1 MASERSHRRPVSDP
15 FPAGLVANLL
25 AYGGR
30 PARPQSRTIIHTA
43 ALVVFAPSCYCLHYL
58 MEPPP
63 PAESERTPGQAWSDD
78 FWRSADP
85 LVLSAGYHR
94 AEPDWVSPPRH
105 TVFAD
110 FDIWYVGAGA
120 GAVRLDGQWERFS
133 PGDLLALKPG
143 MLYQGES
150 AKPADPFQVYY
161 VHLLPFGQGRPR
173 LDAALAAAWPL
184 RQSLLHR
191 PEARGLFQGLFEAH
205 TIRSG
210 TPSLAVKGLA
220 LQILQVV
227 FEELQQTPPVE
238 PGAPPPGVLQARL
251 LIERDFAQCL
261 SLAGL
266 SAACAMS
273 AGHLC
278 ARFRDFYG
286 VPPIEYLLRVR
297 IREAK
302 LLLASGYRVKEVA
315 RQVGF
320 SSQHYFCRV
329 FKTRTGLTPTEF
341 RHRHLRAWDV
351 PPQAP
356 AP

>member
-1 MASERSHRRPVSDP
+1 MPSGKCEQ
-15 FPAGLVANLL
+15 L
-25 AYGGR
+25 
-30 PARPQSRTIIHTA
+30 PQ
-43 ALVVFAPSCYCLHYL
+43 
-58 MEPPP
+58 
-63 PAESERTPGQAWSDD
+63 QAWSDD
-78 FWRSADP
+78 FWHRADP
-85 LVLSAGYHR
+85 VVLSAGYHR
-94 AEPDWVSPPRH
+94 AEPDWTSPPRH
-105 TVFAD
+105 TVFED

-120 GAVRLDGQWERFS
+120 GAVLLDGHWERFS
-133 PGDLLALKPG
+133 SGDLLALRPG

-150 AKPADPFQVYY
+150 AEAVDPFEVYY
-161 VHLLPFGQGRPR
+161 VHLLPFGRGRPD
-173 LDAALAAAWPL
+173 LDAALAALWPL

-191 PEARGLFQGLFEAH
+191 PETHGLFQGLFEAY
-205 TIRSG
+205 TVRSS
-210 TPSLAVKGLA
+210 TPSLAVKGLT

-227 FEELQQTPPVE
+227 FEELRQTPPVA

-251 LIERDFAQCL
+251 LIERNFAREL
-261 SLAGL
+261 NLAGL

-278 ARFRDFYG
+278 ARFRDSYG

-329 FKTRTGLTPTEF
+329 FKARTGLTPTEF

-351 PPQAP
+351 PPQGTVD
-356 AP
+356 